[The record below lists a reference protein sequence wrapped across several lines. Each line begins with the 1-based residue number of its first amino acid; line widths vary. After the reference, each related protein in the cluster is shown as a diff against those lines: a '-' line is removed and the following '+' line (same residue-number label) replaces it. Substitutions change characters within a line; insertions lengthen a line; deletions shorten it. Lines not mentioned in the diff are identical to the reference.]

1 MSSSYCPRPK
11 PIPSGSTG
19 PIIPTSRPQYSSA
32 GDPRRQAKPAALPA
46 IPPPVLAPIPVKPVT
61 LTPGRS
67 EAGKGVIIG
76 EKRGREQASPSPPPT
91 RRRTAVED
99 VQSEI
104 RQPTPTHLSLGVDV
118 AESAAN
124 PTVSTPLPIAPI
136 KADPEPA
143 VVKDELDR
151 PATPPLPE
159 SRPETPPLP
168 VSRPATP
175 PLPIA
180 RPVGPRLPSIE
191 ISATLASA
199 TAALNA
205 AASESAQK
213 SAACSVEESLSG
225 DKDRALATLI
235 HSRLRHLREG
245 MERRGW
251 KLYIG
256 HQEGMEV
263 IRRTAVSLPSQP
275 PNSGRMQ
282 ILN

>member
-1 MSSSYCPRPK
+1 M
-11 PIPSGSTG
+11 
-19 PIIPTSRPQYSSA
+19 
-32 GDPRRQAKPAALPA
+32 
-46 IPPPVLAPIPVKPVT
+46 KPVT